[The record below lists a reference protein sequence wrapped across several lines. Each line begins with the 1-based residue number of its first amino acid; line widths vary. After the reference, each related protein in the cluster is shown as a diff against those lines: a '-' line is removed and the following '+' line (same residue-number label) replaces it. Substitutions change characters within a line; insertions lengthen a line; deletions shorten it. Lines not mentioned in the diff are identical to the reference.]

1 MEGGDI
7 IAISSKRS
15 TSMDSY
21 WAPVSSYEFV
31 LLSKFICQFER
42 GLALLV
48 APQGESISKG
58 GSAATVD
65 VHKKIFSLGIKTQ
78 IGVFK
83 ASP

>member
-1 MEGGDI
+1 MLRTPI
-7 IAISSKRS
+7 
-15 TSMDSY
+15 
-21 WAPVSSYEFV
+21 
-31 LLSKFICQFER
+31 FER

-48 APQGESISKG
+48 APQGGSISKG

-65 VHKKIFSLGIKTQ
+65 VNKKIFSLGIKTQ

>member
-15 TSMDSY
+15 KY
-21 WAPVSSYEFV
+21 FHGF
-31 LLSKFICQFER
+31 LLSPCKFLRIPLAIEAHLSIFER

-58 GSAATVD
+58 GSAASVD
-65 VHKKIFSLGIKTQ
+65 VHKKSL
-78 IGVFK
+78 V
-83 ASP
+83 